1 MTAAGPVARPRA
13 DLVVTGATEVLTVP
27 PEGGL
32 GVVPHGEVA
41 ISSGTVVAVGTRGT
55 LAGTVE
61 LDGARVIELDGGV
74 VAPGYVDAHTH
85 VVFGG
90 SRVAEYA
97 ARVARDAGALAGLRE
112 AAEAGIPATVAATRS
127 TPVDEL
133 VGSAGARLAEM
144 IEHGTT
150 TVESKSGYG
159 LTTAAEI
166 ALLEV
171 NRALAARVPVRVV
184 STFLGAHDVPA
195 GSSRAA
201 YVSLVVGEMIPEV
214 ASRGLAAFCDVYC
227 DAGYFDAHDAR
238 RILEAGVLAGLRP
251 KIHLDAYSQTGAA
264 AVAADLG
271 VVSADHLNE
280 LTIADAATLARAG
293 VVGVGLP
300 GLDFAVGHD
309 RPVDLPGLRAAG
321 MEVALATDICPA
333 CWMTSMTLVLQ
344 LACRRHGLPID
355 VAIRA
360 ATRGGA
366 LALGLGDEI
375 GSLTPGYAADL
386 QAWDVPDHRHLA
398 YRLGSNPVVLVVHDG
413 AVVVDRRRDRLA

>member
-1 MTAAGPVARPRA
+1 MTAAGPVPRPRA
-13 DLVVTGATEVLTVP
+13 DLVLTGATEVLTVP
-27 PEGGL
+27 PDGGL
-32 GVVPHGEVA
+32 GVVPRGEVA
-41 ISSGTVVAVGTRGT
+41 ISSGRVVAVATRGT
-55 LAGTVE
+55 LARTVE

-97 ARVARDAGALAGLRE
+97 ARVARDEGLVTRLRE
-112 AAEAGIPATVAATRS
+112 AGEAGIPATVAATRS
-127 TPVDEL
+127 TPAHEL
-133 VGSAGARLAEM
+133 VGLASARVAEM

-171 NRALAARVPVRVV
+171 NRAIAASLPVRVV

-227 DAGYFDAHDAR
+227 DEGYFDPRDAR
-238 RILEAGVLAGLRP
+238 RILEAGMQAGLRP
-251 KIHLDAYSQTGAA
+251 KIHLDAYSHTGAA

-271 VVSADHLNE
+271 VVSADHLNA
-280 LTIADAATLARAG
+280 LTVADAVTLAQAG

-309 RPVDLPGLRAAG
+309 RPVDLPALRAAG

-333 CWMTSMTLVLQ
+333 CWMTSMTLVVQ
-344 LACRRHGLPID
+344 LACRRHGLSIEL
-355 VAIRA
+355 AIRA

-366 LALGLGDEI
+366 RALGLGDEI
-375 GSLTPGYAADL
+375 GSLSPGYAADL
-386 QAWDVPDHRHLA
+386 QVWDLPDHRYLA

-413 AVVVDRRRDRLA
+413 RIVVDRRRDRLA